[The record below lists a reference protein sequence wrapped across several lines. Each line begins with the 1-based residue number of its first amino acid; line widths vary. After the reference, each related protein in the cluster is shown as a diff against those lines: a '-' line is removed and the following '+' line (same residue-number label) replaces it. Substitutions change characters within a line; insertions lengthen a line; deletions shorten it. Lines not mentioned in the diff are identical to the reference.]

1 MISILESLYEDV
13 IIALARPCTD
23 QVHPCSG
30 IFLIGFIK
38 PSVPTSTL
46 FCKLVGSARVACDS
60 VTSCSVH
67 RVDPSWRIW
76 QVCFARTSSIGI
88 NYRRT
93 RCDLSLQTEDSRIS
107 ECKSQPYKYSQITC

>member
-13 IIALARPCTD
+13 IMALARPCTN

-46 FCKLVGSARVACDS
+46 FCKPGGSARAACDS
-60 VTSCSVH
+60 FTSCWVH

-76 QVCFARTSSIGI
+76 RARFARISSIGI
-88 NYRRT
+88 NYRRA
-93 RCDLSLQTEDSRIS
+93 RRDLSLQTEDSRIS
-107 ECKSQPYKYSQITC
+107 ECESQPYKYSQITC